1 MRKLLVLSNQIPDP
15 RIIKRLNSLN
25 KFFDESHV
33 LYWERDFGNGFS
45 FPKIEGV
52 ISESISTTSNPS
64 LVKRIFE
71 NRGLIEKT
79 VNKILTYG
87 PDVIYISGVELLWA
101 IKKVPFKRKPII
113 ILEIPDLP
121 ANTHISK
128 LGFFGKFIEK
138 ILINVVKEVPDYY
151 VITSPGFYHG
161 YYERYGFDKN
171 KFFVFENVPPKDIF
185 ETFKID
191 PEKVTDKEKLVIGY
205 IGAVAY
211 YSSLRMLFEACKN
224 IENVEIVIAGKGPDS
239 EKVEREAKKYRNVK
253 VLGKYIYEK
262 DISRLY
268 SMVDVVY
275 SLYNT
280 DNYNV
285 KLALPNKLYE
295 SIVCGKPIIVASGTY
310 LEEYVKKLGIGF
322 SAPYNDVE
330 ALRALI
336 ENINND
342 RKKLS
347 DISKKC
353 VEIRNGYF
361 YESVE
366 EEFIKWLERVY
377 FLYDKK

>member
-1 MRKLLVLSNQIPDP
+1 MKKLLMLSSHIPDP

-25 KFFDESHV
+25 KFFDESHL

-45 FPKIEGV
+45 FAGIEGV
-52 ISESISTTSNPS
+52 ISESISTTSDPS
-64 LVKRIFE
+64 LVKRILE
-71 NRGLIEKT
+71 DRKLREKT
-79 VNKILTYG
+79 INKILTYD

-113 ILEIPDLP
+113 ILEIADLP

-128 LGFFGKFIEK
+128 LGFFGKSVEK

-161 YYERYGFDKN
+161 YYEKYGFDKN
-171 KFFVFENVPPKDIF
+171 KFFVFENVPQKNIF
-185 ETFKID
+185 KTYEIN
-191 PEKVTDKEKLVIGY
+191 PEKIMNKEKLVIGY

-211 YSSLRMLFEACKN
+211 YSSLKALFEACNN

-239 EKVEREAKKYRNVK
+239 EKVENEAKKYKNVK
-253 VLGKYIYEK
+253 VLGRYNYEQ

-275 SLYNT
+275 SLYNV

-295 SIVCGKPIIVASGTY
+295 AIVCGKPIIVAKDTY
-310 LEEYVKKLGIGF
+310 LEEYVKELGVGF
-322 SAPYNDVE
+322 SAPYKDVD
-330 ALRALI
+330 ALKALI
-336 ENINND
+336 EDIYNN
-342 RKKLS
+342 REKLS
-347 DISKKC
+347 DISRKC
-353 VEIRNGYF
+353 MEIRNNYF
-361 YESVE
+361 YETVE
-366 EEFIKWLERVY
+366 EEFLKWLEQIY
-377 FLYDKK
+377 FLYNRK

>member
-1 MRKLLVLSNQIPDP
+1 MLSSHIPDP

-25 KFFDESHV
+25 KFFDESHL

-45 FPKIEGV
+45 FAGIEGV
-52 ISESISTTSNPS
+52 ISESISTTSDPS
-64 LVKRIFE
+64 LVKRILE
-71 NRGLIEKT
+71 DRKLREKT
-79 VNKILTYG
+79 INKILTYD

-113 ILEIPDLP
+113 ILEIADLP

-128 LGFFGKFIEK
+128 LGFFGKSVEK

-161 YYERYGFDKN
+161 YYEKYGFDKN
-171 KFFVFENVPPKDIF
+171 KFFVFENVPQKNIF
-185 ETFKID
+185 KTYEIN
-191 PEKVTDKEKLVIGY
+191 PEKIMNKEKLVIGY

-211 YSSLRMLFEACKN
+211 YSSLKALFEACNN

-239 EKVEREAKKYRNVK
+239 EKVENEAKKYKNVK
-253 VLGKYIYEK
+253 VLGRYNYEQ

-275 SLYNT
+275 SLYNV

-295 SIVCGKPIIVASGTY
+295 AIVCGSQ
-310 LEEYVKKLGIGF
+310 
-322 SAPYNDVE
+322 
-330 ALRALI
+330 
-336 ENINND
+336 
-342 RKKLS
+342 
-347 DISKKC
+347 
-353 VEIRNGYF
+353 
-361 YESVE
+361 
-366 EEFIKWLERVY
+366 
-377 FLYDKK
+377 

>member
-1 MRKLLVLSNQIPDP
+1 MRKLLVLSAHIPDP

-25 KFFDESHV
+25 KFFDESHL

-71 NRGLIEKT
+71 NRSLREKT

-101 IKKVPFKRKPII
+101 IKKAPFKRKPII
-113 ILEIPDLP
+113 ILEIADLP

-128 LGFFGKFIEK
+128 LGFFGKFVEK

-185 ETFKID
+185 KTFEIN
-191 PEKVTDKEKLVIGY
+191 PEKIMDKEKLVIGY

-211 YSSLRMLFEACKN
+211 YSSLRTLFEACKN
-224 IENVEIVIAGKGPDS
+224 IQNVEIVVAGKGPDS

-253 VLGKYIYEK
+253 VLGRYNYEQ

-295 SIVCGKPIIVASGTY
+295 SIVCGKPIIVARGTY
-310 LEEYVKKLGIGF
+310 LEEYVKKLGVGF

-336 ENINND
+336 EDINND

-347 DISKKC
+347 DISRKC
-353 VEIRNGYF
+353 VEIRNDYF
-361 YESVE
+361 YESIE
-366 EEFIKWLERVY
+366 EEFIEWLERIY
-377 FLYDKK
+377 FLYDGK

>member
-1 MRKLLVLSNQIPDP
+1 MLSSHIPDP

-25 KFFDESHV
+25 KFFDESHL

-45 FPKIEGV
+45 FAGIEGV
-52 ISESISTTSNPS
+52 ISESISTTSDPS
-64 LVKRIFE
+64 LVKRILE
-71 NRGLIEKT
+71 DRKLREKT
-79 VNKILTYG
+79 INKILTYD

-113 ILEIPDLP
+113 ILEIADLP

-128 LGFFGKFIEK
+128 LGFFGKSVEK

-161 YYERYGFDKN
+161 YYEKYGFDKN
-171 KFFVFENVPPKDIF
+171 KFFVFENVPQKNIF
-185 ETFKID
+185 KTFEIN
-191 PEKVTDKEKLVIGY
+191 PEKIMNKEKLVIGY

-211 YSSLRMLFEACKN
+211 YSSLKTLFEACNN

-239 EKVEREAKKYRNVK
+239 EKVENEAKKYKNVK
-253 VLGKYIYEK
+253 VLGRYNYEQ

-275 SLYNT
+275 SLYNV

-295 SIVCGKPIIVASGTY
+295 AIVCGKPIIVAKDTY
-310 LEEYVKKLGIGF
+310 LEEYVKELGVGF
-322 SAPYNDVE
+322 SAPYKDVD
-330 ALRALI
+330 ALKALI
-336 ENINND
+336 EDIYND
-342 RKKLS
+342 REKLS
-347 DISKKC
+347 DISRKC
-353 VEIRNGYF
+353 MEIRNDYF
-361 YESVE
+361 YETVE
-366 EEFIKWLERVY
+366 EEFLKWLEQIY
-377 FLYDKK
+377 FLYNRK

>member
-1 MRKLLVLSNQIPDP
+1 MLSSHIPNP

-25 KFFDESHV
+25 KFFDESHL

-45 FPKIEGV
+45 FAGIEGV
-52 ISESISTTSNPS
+52 ISESISTTSDPS
-64 LVKRIFE
+64 LVKRILE
-71 NRGLIEKT
+71 DRKLREKT
-79 VNKILTYG
+79 INKILTYD

-113 ILEIPDLP
+113 ILEIADLP

-128 LGFFGKFIEK
+128 LGFFGKSVEK

-161 YYERYGFDKN
+161 YYEKYGFDKN
-171 KFFVFENVPPKDIF
+171 KFFVFENFPQKNIF
-185 ETFKID
+185 KTYEIN
-191 PEKVTDKEKLVIGY
+191 PEKIMNKEKLVIGY

-211 YSSLRMLFEACKN
+211 YSSLKALFEACNN

-239 EKVEREAKKYRNVK
+239 EKVENEAKKYKNVK
-253 VLGKYIYEK
+253 VLGRYNYEQ

-275 SLYNT
+275 SLYNV

-295 SIVCGKPIIVASGTY
+295 AIVCGKPIIVAKDTY
-310 LEEYVKKLGIGF
+310 LEEYVKELGVGF
-322 SAPYNDVE
+322 SAPYKDVD
-330 ALRALI
+330 ALKALI
-336 ENINND
+336 EDIYNN
-342 RKKLS
+342 REKLS
-347 DISKKC
+347 DISRKC
-353 VEIRNGYF
+353 MEIRNNYF
-361 YESVE
+361 YETVE
-366 EEFIKWLERVY
+366 EEFLKWLEQIY
-377 FLYDKK
+377 FLYNRK

>member
-1 MRKLLVLSNQIPDP
+1 MLSSHIPDP

-25 KFFDESHV
+25 KFFDESHL

-45 FPKIEGV
+45 FAGIEGV
-52 ISESISTTSNPS
+52 ISESISTTSDPS
-64 LVKRIFE
+64 LVKRILE
-71 NRGLIEKT
+71 DRKLREKT
-79 VNKILTYG
+79 INKILTYD

-113 ILEIPDLP
+113 ILEIADLP

-128 LGFFGKFIEK
+128 LGFFGKSVEK

-161 YYERYGFDKN
+161 YYEKYGFDKN
-171 KFFVFENVPPKDIF
+171 KFFVFENVPQKNIF
-185 ETFKID
+185 KTYEIN
-191 PEKVTDKEKLVIGY
+191 PEKIMNKEKLVIGY

-211 YSSLRMLFEACKN
+211 YSSLKALFEACNN

-239 EKVEREAKKYRNVK
+239 EKVENEAKKYKNVK
-253 VLGKYIYEK
+253 VLGRYNYEQ

-275 SLYNT
+275 SLYNV

-295 SIVCGKPIIVASGTY
+295 AIVCGKPIIVAKDTY
-310 LEEYVKKLGIGF
+310 LEEYVKELGVGF
-322 SAPYNDVE
+322 SAPYKDVD
-330 ALRALI
+330 ALKALI
-336 ENINND
+336 EDIYNN
-342 RKKLS
+342 REKLS
-347 DISKKC
+347 DISRKC
-353 VEIRNGYF
+353 MEIRNDYF
-361 YESVE
+361 YETVE
-366 EEFIKWLERVY
+366 EEFLKWLEQIY
-377 FLYDKK
+377 FLYNRK

>member
-1 MRKLLVLSNQIPDP
+1 MLSSHIPDP

-25 KFFDESHV
+25 KFFDESHL

-45 FPKIEGV
+45 FAGIEGV
-52 ISESISTTSNPS
+52 ISESISTTSDPS
-64 LVKRIFE
+64 LVKRILE
-71 NRGLIEKT
+71 DRKLREKT
-79 VNKILTYG
+79 INKILTYD

-113 ILEIPDLP
+113 ILEIADLP

-128 LGFFGKFIEK
+128 LGFFGKSVEK

-161 YYERYGFDKN
+161 YYEKYGFDKN
-171 KFFVFENVPPKDIF
+171 KFFVFENVPQKNIF
-185 ETFKID
+185 KTYEIN
-191 PEKVTDKEKLVIGY
+191 PEKIMNKEKLVIGY

-211 YSSLRMLFEACKN
+211 YSSLKALFEACNN

-239 EKVEREAKKYRNVK
+239 EKVENEAKKYKNVK
-253 VLGKYIYEK
+253 VLGRYNYEQ

-275 SLYNT
+275 SLYNV

-295 SIVCGKPIIVASGTY
+295 AIVCGKPIIVAKDTY
-310 LEEYVKKLGIGF
+310 LEEYVKELGVGF
-322 SAPYNDVE
+322 SAPYKDVD
-330 ALRALI
+330 ALKALI
-336 ENINND
+336 EDIYNN
-342 RKKLS
+342 REKLS
-347 DISKKC
+347 DISRKC
-353 VEIRNGYF
+353 MEIRNNYF
-361 YESVE
+361 YETVE
-366 EEFIKWLERVY
+366 EEFLKWLEQIY
-377 FLYDKK
+377 FLYNRK